1 MTKEMFI
8 TCLCHVIV
16 VVFTKIAI
24 QETKL
29 SKTSKTPFIEGYAA
43 SRLDRTNAG
52 GGLLLYI
59 NNGLNFSQ
67 HCIPTNLKLTH
78 LSIPDLWYNPVECA
92 ALLSSWESRM
102 PAP

>member
-52 GGLLLYI
+52 GGLLL
-59 NNGLNFSQ
+59 
-67 HCIPTNLKLTH
+67 
-78 LSIPDLWYNPVECA
+78 
-92 ALLSSWESRM
+92 
-102 PAP
+102 